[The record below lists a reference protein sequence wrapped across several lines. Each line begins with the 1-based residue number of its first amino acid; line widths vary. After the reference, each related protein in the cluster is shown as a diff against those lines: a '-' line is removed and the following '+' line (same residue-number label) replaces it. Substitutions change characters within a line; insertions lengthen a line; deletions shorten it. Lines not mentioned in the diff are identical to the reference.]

1 MNFDLSLERILFL
14 SPSFTFPD
22 EVQDLF
28 GPKLTTHLGFLPLH
42 MYSLDQCT
50 TAASQ
55 PLWVSAVF
63 VVLEKESPFILLQ
76 AHFSST
82 CHFPTCSWD
91 LIPAHLLKDLCP
103 IHINFQS
110 GTFNFFLSFLLPLC
124 FPKSEGVKG
133 IVLESDAQSLATCLL
148 WGKFFYFSEPLFL
161 SNRTYLAV
169 FCEDQMR

>member
-55 PLWVSAVF
+55 PT
-63 VVLEKESPFILLQ
+63 LL
-76 AHFSST
+76 
-82 CHFPTCSWD
+82 C
-91 LIPAHLLKDLCP
+91 
-103 IHINFQS
+103 
-110 GTFNFFLSFLLPLC
+110 
-124 FPKSEGVKG
+124 
-133 IVLESDAQSLATCLL
+133 QSLHWLIFIKNTLKMKTL
-148 WGKFFYFSEPLFL
+148 VGFPGLG
-161 SNRTYLAV
+161 
-169 FCEDQMR
+169 